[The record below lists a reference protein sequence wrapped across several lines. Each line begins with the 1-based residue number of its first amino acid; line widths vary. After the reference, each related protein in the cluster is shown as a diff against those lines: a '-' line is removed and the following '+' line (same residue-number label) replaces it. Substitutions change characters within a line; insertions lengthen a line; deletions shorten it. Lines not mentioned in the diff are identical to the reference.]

1 MKFELDL
8 SKQNSPAT
16 HRFILRT
23 IKPVLLWFQWAA
35 YALAPLYL
43 FILFADL
50 GQPALVGLIIS
61 AFLILAVLG
70 CYLRYRTINNIVA
83 SATIRRG
90 TTMLEFTD
98 ERLIMKNDAVSSEVK
113 LSHVHDVID
122 GKKLGIIV
130 QIGMLETITI
140 PQEIFENEKH
150 KQDCLREIKSRIERA
165 RQRPPR
171 RAATYYP
178 QVG

>member
-1 MKFELDL
+1 
-8 SKQNSPAT
+8 
-16 HRFILRT
+16 
-23 IKPVLLWFQWAA
+23 
-35 YALAPLYL
+35 
-43 FILFADL
+43 
-50 GQPALVGLIIS
+50 
-61 AFLILAVLG
+61 
-70 CYLRYRTINNIVA
+70 
-83 SATIRRG
+83 
-90 TTMLEFTD
+90 MLEFTD

-165 RQRPPR
+165 KAKTAP
-171 RAATYYP
+171 
-178 QVG
+178 